1 MYIDLNV
8 ASAEGLERLPSIG
21 EKMAMRIVKYRRVIG
36 PFQMVRQLQ
45 QVKSIGA
52 ATLGKVAPFLPVK

>member
-1 MYIDLNV
+1 MCIDLNAV
-8 ASAEGLERLPSIG
+8 SAEELEILSFIG
-21 EKMAMRIVKYRRVIG
+21 EKMAMRIVEYRRVIG

-52 ATLGKVAPFLPVK
+52 ATLGKVAPFLQVK